1 MKKTLYA
8 YYRPTNEEFDNLWEN
23 CIVVPDTNVLLNLY
37 RYSKETSDDF
47 LNIFNLLSEQLWIP
61 HQIALEY
68 QKNRLNVIYT
78 QYKVYSNLAEIL
90 KKQENLII
98 SELRQVGKHPYIDL
112 TMYQEQITTFFSELE
127 QQMEIGKENH
137 PNLLEN
143 DPIRDSLT
151 SLFDGKVGSPY
162 SSDELSAIIKEAKRR
177 FESQIPPGYED
188 LKTKDGTNAYSDLI
202 IWYQIIE
209 KAKNDNQSIIF
220 VTDEMKKDWWSKFN
234 GKIVGPRPELV
245 EEIVT
250 KANVW
255 FYMYR
260 PDQFLTY
267 SKIYLNQQVNQKS
280 LQEIR
285 DIQKQ
290 DNENSQYSHILLKK
304 IKETEL
310 RIKEIKKS
318 ESSIIEDLEFMK
330 QNLIESE
337 STAETYQILNND
349 DAYEMT
355 MLDIDEFQNQC
366 YELENTLSSL
376 NNQKDLLES
385 ELSYQKK
392 LLNTLENDETRI
404 KYRSIVSSSLSKN
417 KK

>member
-8 YYRPTNEEFDNLWEN
+8 YYRPTNEEFDTLWEN
-23 CIVVPDTNVLLNLY
+23 CIVVPDTNILLNLY

-47 LNIFNLLSEQLWIP
+47 LNLFNFLSDHIWIP

-68 QKNRLNVIYT
+68 QKNRLNVIYA
-78 QYKVYSNLAEIL
+78 QYKVYSNLADVL
-90 KKQENLII
+90 KKQENVIT

-112 TMYQEQITTFFSELE
+112 AMYQEQISTFFSGIV

-137 PNLLEN
+137 PDLLKN
-143 DPIRDSLT
+143 DPIRDSIT
-151 SLFDGKVGSPY
+151 SLFAGKVGLPY
-162 SSDELSAIIKEAKRR
+162 PPDKLISIIKEAKPR
-177 FESQIPPGYED
+177 FENQIPPGYED
-188 LKTKDGTNAYSDLI
+188 LKTKDGPNAYSDLV
-202 IWYQIIE
+202 IWYQIID
-209 KAKNDNQSIIF
+209 KAKQDNRPIIF
-220 VTDEMKKDWWSKFN
+220 ITDELKKDWWSKFN
-234 GKIVGPRPELV
+234 GKIIGPRPELV

-267 SKIYLNQQVNQKS
+267 SKNFLNQQINQKS

-290 DNENSQYSHILLKK
+290 DKENSQYSHIIRNK
-304 IKETEL
+304 INETEIK
-310 RIKEIKKS
+310 IKEIKNS
-318 ESSIIEDLEFMK
+318 ENSIIEDLEFMK
-330 QNLIESE
+330 QSLIESE
-337 STAETYQILNND
+337 SAAQTYQVLNND
-349 DAYEMT
+349 EGYEIT

-366 YELENTLSSL
+366 YELENRLSSL
-376 NNQKDLLES
+376 NNKKDLLES

-392 LLNTLENDETRI
+392 LLNTIRE
-404 KYRSIVSSSLSKN
+404 
-417 KK
+417 